1 MGRGEKKTWIFRDFF
16 LHLSSPSDAAMED
29 ARPEKVDVIFVPGGR
44 LMAAVAASVWA
55 FSLVEEPKV
64 GGAATGG

>member
-1 MGRGEKKTWIFRDFF
+1 MGREKKPWDFPWIFP
-16 LHLSSPSDAAMED
+16 PSFGSQAMED
-29 ARPEKVDVIFVPGGR
+29 APPEKVDVIFVPGGR

-55 FSLVEEPKV
+55 FGLVEEPKV

>member
-1 MGRGEKKTWIFRDFF
+1 MGRGENRGFSAVFPPPLVAKR
-16 LHLSSPSDAAMED
+16 LED

-55 FSLVEEPKV
+55 FGLVEEPKV
-64 GGAATGG
+64 GAATGG

>member
-1 MGRGEKKTWIFRDFF
+1 MGREKKPWDFPWIFP
-16 LHLSSPSDAAMED
+16 PSFGSQAMD

-55 FSLVEEPKV
+55 FGLVEEPKV